1 MEFNDKIERI
11 VQNQKIK
18 KRLQEIG
25 IYSTQG
31 PTGPTGPSGRGL
43 EILGSYDSLE
53 ELKKNHE
60 KGEISQSYLV
70 NGILYVWNGEKN
82 SWVSAGNVQGPTG
95 PKGDQGLIGPI
106 GPKGEQGIPGLTGP
120 EGGSS
125 PTSHPSVLFASF
137 IEANYSRTIPI
148 QESKIIP
155 ADSSTFY
162 IPNNTDISILED
174 GTYEI
179 TLCGIISGVSTTNG
193 AIFLLND
200 ENNTVIH
207 DLSFSLPAG
216 NTYIANFSETT
227 VVDLKKFTTLSIR
240 CGITGTPDTANIRFT
255 CINLMI
261 KKFNI

>member
-60 KGEISQSYLV
+60 KGEIGQSYLV

-106 GPKGEQGIPGLTGP
+106 GPKGGNKEFRDQSDQKENKEFQGQLDQKVDPILLHIRLYY
-120 EGGSS
+120 S
-125 PTSHPSVLFASF
+125 P
-137 IEANYSRTIPI
+137 
-148 QESKIIP
+148 
-155 ADSSTFY
+155 
-162 IPNNTDISILED
+162 
-174 GTYEI
+174 
-179 TLCGIISGVSTTNG
+179 VS
-193 AIFLLND
+193 
-200 ENNTVIH
+200 
-207 DLSFSLPAG
+207 
-216 NTYIANFSETT
+216 
-227 VVDLKKFTTLSIR
+227 
-240 CGITGTPDTANIRFT
+240 
-255 CINLMI
+255 
-261 KKFNI
+261 

>member
-25 IYSTQG
+25 IYSTQV

-106 GPKGEQGIPGLTGP
+106 GPKGGTRNSGTNRTKRRTRNSRANWTRRWIQ
-120 EGGSS
+120 SYF
-125 PTSHPSVLFASF
+125 TSVCIIRQFHRSKLF
-137 IEANYSRTIPI
+137 
-148 QESKIIP
+148 
-155 ADSSTFY
+155 
-162 IPNNTDISILED
+162 
-174 GTYEI
+174 
-179 TLCGIISGVSTTNG
+179 
-193 AIFLLND
+193 
-200 ENNTVIH
+200 
-207 DLSFSLPAG
+207 
-216 NTYIANFSETT
+216 
-227 VVDLKKFTTLSIR
+227 
-240 CGITGTPDTANIRFT
+240 
-255 CINLMI
+255 
-261 KKFNI
+261 